1 MTQEEKQLL
10 IIDLCERLPYKV
22 KVFVKHKDR
31 NFDDI
36 IDNLTGIL
44 CAVYPDDERIIVDE
58 LDKAIAPVNVR
69 CGGFLL
75 DESEAKPYL
84 RSLSSM
90 TEDEEKHILTEIL
103 DEEEDFYEPGF
114 LINHFLN
121 DSNPKNAHFN
131 YLYLSDVQDI
141 VDYLNS
147 HYFDHRGL
155 IKKGLALEAPEGM
168 YG

>member
-22 KVFVKHKDR
+22 KVSVKHKDR

-36 IDNLTGIL
+36 IDNLTGVL

-84 RSLSSM
+84 RSMSSM
-90 TEDEEKHILTEIL
+90 TDEEIIEWNIMA
-103 DEEEDFYEPGF
+103 D
-114 LINHFLN
+114 NCN
-121 DSNPKNAHFN
+121 DKFDSCF
-131 YLYLSDVQDI
+131 I
-141 VDYLNS
+141 DYCNRK
-147 HYFDHRGL
+147 YIDYRGL
-155 IKKGLALEAPEGM
+155 ISKGLALEAPEGM